1 MLNSNIVRQ
10 STNSALREVGAQD
23 RALNA
28 LRAKEALTDGMSLSE
43 ASQRYDVDMY
53 ELITFSD
60 EYFNYIVS
68 QLSLKEQSE

>member
-1 MLNSNIVRQ
+1 MLHSNIVRQ
-10 STNSALREVGAQD
+10 ATNIALREVGAQG

>member
-1 MLNSNIVRQ
+1 MLHSNIVRQ
-10 STNSALREVGAQD
+10 ATNIALREVGAQD

>member
-1 MLNSNIVRQ
+1 MLHSNIVRQ
-10 STNSALREVGAQD
+10 ATNTALREVGAQG

>member
-10 STNSALREVGAQD
+10 ATNIALREVGAQD

>member
-10 STNSALREVGAQD
+10 ATNIALREVGAQD

-68 QLSLKEQSE
+68 QLSLKEQRE

>member
-1 MLNSNIVRQ
+1 MLHSNIVRQ
-10 STNSALREVGAQD
+10 STNTALREVGAQD

>member
-10 STNSALREVGAQD
+10 ASNIALREVGAQD

>member
-1 MLNSNIVRQ
+1 MLHSNIVRQ
-10 STNSALREVGAQD
+10 STNIALREVGAQG